1 MVSTTHAMKTALR
14 YMSVPEPVSVSMVGG
29 GKLGMIADGG
39 LKIWGEDKPEGS
51 GQECFVQEDGVF

>member
-1 MVSTTHAMKTALR
+1 MKTALR

-39 LKIWGEDKPEGS
+39 LKIWGEDKPEES